1 MSIHP
6 LQSSGP
12 ISMGDINEELGRAR
26 TTPNTSLDLLENGSS
41 AGYPPINQN
50 SISKPSSTNPS
61 TISEWRGYN
70 HSTASSGGGGTVNT
84 GYIYNNTGHT
94 ISAATLKVT
103 ANGTQITSV
112 AVPSLLSGA
121 TYNFNTTY
129 TSQIFSNGTFI
140 IEFINPV
147 IGIST
152 ANQVYMTG
160 GSQST
165 IVSLSNTGSSFKATT
180 ISSGPQYTISIT
192 IK

>member
-6 LQSSGP
+6 LQSSGL

-26 TTPNTSLDLLENGSS
+26 TSTISLDAAENGSYV
-41 AGYPPINQN
+41 AINQN
-50 SISKPSSTNPS
+50 SVSKPSSTNPA

-70 HSTASSGGGGTVNT
+70 HSTASSGGGGGTVNT
-84 GYIYNNTGHT
+84 GYIFNNTGHT
-94 ISAATLKVT
+94 ISATTMKVT
-103 ANGTQITSV
+103 ANGAQIASV
-112 AVPSLLSGA
+112 AFPSLVSGA

-147 IGIST
+147 VGINT
-152 ANQVYMTG
+152 ANQVYMTA

-165 IVSLSNTGSSFKATT
+165 IVYLSNTGSSFKATT
-180 ISSGPQYTISIT
+180 TSSGPQYAMSIT